1 MKIKCR
7 IEFVCQCHTKK
18 CPKQKRPQQDKNLQN
33 ILKIKKRYDRISVT
47 KRENEIMVYK
57 GKKEKSKN

>member
-1 MKIKCR
+1 MSHGDHLSVR
-7 IEFVCQCHTKK
+7 HFIEKMSQTETS
-18 CPKQKRPQQDKNLQN
+18 PKGHKDLQN

-47 KRENEIMVYK
+47 KRENEIKVYK